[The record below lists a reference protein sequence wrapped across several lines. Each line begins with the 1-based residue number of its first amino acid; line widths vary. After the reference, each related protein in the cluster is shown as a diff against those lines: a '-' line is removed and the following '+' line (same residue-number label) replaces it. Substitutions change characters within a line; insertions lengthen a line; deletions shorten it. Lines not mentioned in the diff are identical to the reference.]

1 MFTCQPFSSQEDEVD
16 FKVLSAKSRRRQVR
30 AAIGAFHSLK
40 LKALMVSMLTMEGVV
55 YRTQNSLNLFEFV
68 LWNLPKIYG
77 FPNFCC
83 RKKNPPIARATF
95 CETSFR
101 RRMKSI

>member
-30 AAIGAFHSLK
+30 AAIGRCHSLK

-55 YRTQNSLNLFEFV
+55 QYPEQFEYEFV
-68 LWNLPKIYG
+68 LWNPPKISG
-77 FPNFCC
+77 FPNFCAQQ
-83 RKKNPPIARATF
+83 KPKARDLL
-95 CETSFR
+95 
-101 RRMKSI
+101 